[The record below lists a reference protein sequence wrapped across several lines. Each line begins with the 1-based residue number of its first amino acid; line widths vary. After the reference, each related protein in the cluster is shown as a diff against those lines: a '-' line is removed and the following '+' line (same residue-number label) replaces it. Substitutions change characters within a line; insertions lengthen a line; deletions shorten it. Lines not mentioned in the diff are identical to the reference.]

1 MVLLSCERRLT
12 MKDMFS
18 PNDLLL
24 DQTMLCEASRLLEG
38 CPHGKA
44 FVDYLDRYELK
55 TEILS
60 LQNE

>member
-1 MVLLSCERRLT
+1 

-55 TEILS
+55 TEILTT
-60 LQNE
+60 E